1 MSKPAFAFPVRI
13 YYEDT
18 DAGGVVYHANYL
30 RFMERARTEWL
41 RIQGYE
47 LNRLEQEY
55 GFLFAVRSAN
65 IDYIK
70 PARLNDLLNIQVS
83 IARTGKA
90 SLDIDHE
97 VYRDEE
103 ILCRARIK
111 LAGIDVDSF
120 RPKALPFTL
129 N

>member
-1 MSKPAFAFPVRI
+1 LNNTAFAFPVRI

-41 RIQGYE
+41 RVHGYE
-47 LNRLEQEY
+47 LNRLEQEF

-65 IDYIK
+65 IEYLQ
-70 PARLNDLLNIQVS
+70 PARLNDLLSVKVS

-97 VYRDEE
+97 VYRDEVL
-103 ILCRARIK
+103 LCRARIK
-111 LAGIDVDSF
+111 LAGLAVDSF
-120 RPKALPFTL
+120 RPMALPFTL
-129 N
+129 D